1 MRKLSFPLRLAWK
14 LVVAL
19 LLAAPFTRTPL
30 AADAPVPLL
39 TFFGNQITSVV
50 AGYLR
55 PMPAS
60 PSASETLA
68 NAQMVADLG
77 RLSPITLFR
86 EMTQALLDPT
96 VQSLD
101 PYFTDPTRRAVAT
114 ILPYGQSLLLIWPQV
129 VLLVAGT
136 VACFAA
142 GYVAFMRQ
150 EIRA

>member
-1 MRKLSFPLRLAWK
+1 MATILI
-14 LVVAL
+14 LVG
-19 LLAAPFTRTPL
+19 TES
-30 AADAPVPLL
+30 
-39 TFFGNQITSVV
+39 G
-50 AGYLR
+50 
-55 PMPAS
+55 
-60 PSASETLA
+60 